1 MLESITPCTSSLPT
15 TAMQI
20 DEEKALANLVSSGI
34 KIPPQ
39 PQVLI
44 ELRKRL
50 ETDNYTVRG
59 LARIIGQDPG
69 LSALLFKAVRSPVFR
84 RNKKIENLEQVLM
97 IIGVKQT
104 FNLVQAAALSSTI
117 TKKSRKAFDIFWT
130 RSNEIAKLAAII
142 AAERVTVCNVFP
154 DQAYMAGI
162 FHECGVPVL
171 MQRFPKYCSAL
182 SLDNACCWPD
192 LAEED
197 AKFDLDHCTV
207 GYLVARHWNLPEF
220 ICAAIRYHHELPTD
234 EIGASRA
241 LVATLQLAIHFF
253 NRLNR
258 AHDSL
263 WETIGLEVLA
273 ELGLSPEDLEEYYDE
288 ISERFHEE

>member
-1 MLESITPCTSSLPT
+1 
-15 TAMQI
+15 MQI
-20 DEEKALANLVSSGI
+20 DEEKALAQLTSNGI

-50 ETDNYTVRG
+50 ETDDYTVRG

-69 LSALLFKAVRSPVFR
+69 LSAMLFKAVRSPVFR
-84 RNKKIENLEQVLM
+84 RNKKVENLEQILM

-104 FNLVQAAALSSTI
+104 FNLVQAAALSSTL
-117 TKKSRKAFDIFWT
+117 TRKSRKVFDIFWT

-142 AAERVTVCNVFP
+142 AADRVTVCNVFP

-171 MQRFPKYCSAL
+171 MQRFPKYCAAL
-182 SLDNACCWPD
+182 NLEDACCWPD

-197 AKFDLDHCTV
+197 EKFNLDHCSV

-234 EIGASRA
+234 EFGASRT

-258 AHDSL
+258 APDRL
-263 WETIGLEVLA
+263 WEGIGREVLD
-273 ELGLSPEDLEEYYDE
+273 ELGLSAENLEDYYEE
-288 ISERFHEE
+288 IIERFHEE

>member
-1 MLESITPCTSSLPT
+1 
-15 TAMQI
+15 MQI
-20 DEEKALANLVSSGI
+20 DEEKALAQLTSNGI

-50 ETDNYTVRG
+50 ETDDYTVRG

-69 LSALLFKAVRSPVFR
+69 LSAMLFKAVRSPVFR
-84 RNKKIENLEQVLM
+84 RNKKVENLEQILM

-104 FNLVQAAALSSTI
+104 FNLVQAAALSSTL
-117 TKKSRKAFDIFWT
+117 TRKSRKAFDIFWT

-142 AAERVTVCNVFP
+142 AADRVTVCNVFP

-171 MQRFPKYCSAL
+171 MQRFPKYCVAL
-182 SLDNACCWPD
+182 NLEDACCWPD

-197 AKFDLDHCTV
+197 EKFNLDHCSV

-234 EIGASRA
+234 EFGASRT

-253 NRLNR
+253 NRLNKAPDR
-258 AHDSL
+258 L
-263 WETIGLEVLA
+263 WEEIGLEVLD
-273 ELGLSPEDLEEYYDE
+273 ELGLSSENLEEYYEE
-288 ISERFHEE
+288 IIERFHEE

>member
-1 MLESITPCTSSLPT
+1 
-15 TAMQI
+15 MQI
-20 DEEKALANLVSSGI
+20 DEEKALAQLTSSGI

-39 PQVLI
+39 PQVLV

-50 ETDNYTVRG
+50 ESDDYTVRG

-84 RNKKIENLEQVLM
+84 RNKKLENLEQVLM

-104 FNLVQAAALSSTI
+104 FNLVQAAALSSTL
-117 TKKSRKAFDIFWT
+117 TRKSRKVFDIFWT

-142 AAERVTVCNVFP
+142 AADRVTVCNVFP

-171 MQRFPKYCSAL
+171 MQRFPKYCAAL
-182 SLDNACCWPD
+182 NLEDACCWPD

-197 AKFDLDHCTV
+197 EKFNLDHCSV

-234 EIGASRA
+234 EFGASRT

-258 AHDSL
+258 APDRL
-263 WETIGLEVLA
+263 WEGIGREVLD
-273 ELGLSPEDLEEYYDE
+273 ELGLGEENLEEYYEE
-288 ISERFHEE
+288 IIERFHEE

>member
-1 MLESITPCTSSLPT
+1 MFLT
-15 TAMQI
+15 MQI
-20 DEEKALANLVSSGI
+20 DEEKALAQLTSSGI

-39 PQVLI
+39 PQVLV

-50 ETDNYTVRG
+50 ESDDYTVRG

-84 RNKKIENLEQVLM
+84 RNKKVENLEQVLM

-104 FNLVQAAALSSTI
+104 FNLVQAAALSSTL
-117 TKKSRKAFDIFWT
+117 TRKSRKVFDIFWT

-142 AAERVTVCNVFP
+142 AADRVTVCNVFP

-171 MQRFPKYCSAL
+171 MQRFPKYCAAL
-182 SLDNACCWPD
+182 NLEDACCWPD

-197 AKFDLDHCTV
+197 EKFNLDHCSV

-234 EIGASRA
+234 EFGASRT

-258 AHDSL
+258 APDRL
-263 WETIGLEVLA
+263 WEGIGREVLA
-273 ELGLSPEDLEEYYDE
+273 ELGLGAENLEDYYEE
-288 ISERFHEE
+288 IIERFHEE

>member
-1 MLESITPCTSSLPT
+1 
-15 TAMQI
+15 MQI
-20 DEEKALANLVSSGI
+20 DEEKALAQLTSNGI

-39 PQVLI
+39 PQVLV

-50 ETDNYTVRG
+50 ESDDYTVRG

-84 RNKKIENLEQVLM
+84 RNKKVENLEQVLM

-104 FNLVQAAALSSTI
+104 FNLVQAAALSSTL
-117 TKKSRKAFDIFWT
+117 TRKSRKVFDIFWT

-142 AAERVTVCNVFP
+142 AADRVTVCNVFP

-171 MQRFPKYCSAL
+171 MQRFPKYCAAL
-182 SLDNACCWPD
+182 NLEDACCWPD

-197 AKFDLDHCTV
+197 EKFNLDHCSV

-234 EIGASRA
+234 EFGASRT

-258 AHDSL
+258 APDRL
-263 WETIGLEVLA
+263 WEGIGREVLA
-273 ELGLSPEDLEEYYDE
+273 ELGLGAENLEDYYEE
-288 ISERFHEE
+288 IIERFHEE